1 MPETEN
7 YTARLK
13 VLMAQME
20 RKLLSIKGNVG
31 NVSFL
36 NLFLLTSGFE
46 VSMFAS
52 TKGNILRMLLLYSL
66 FYWYKITEG
75 FLF

>member
-1 MPETEN
+1 MPGTEN

-46 VSMFAS
+46 VSMFAMYER
-52 TKGNILRMLLLYSL
+52 KHLEDAAAIFIILL
-66 FYWYKITEG
+66 I
-75 FLF
+75 